1 MDMGCWKEFWPFGN
15 RLRSTQCREFLYS
28 LIHVAPSVDNI
39 LNIALMLAD
48 FLVQVKSEQSIILRT
63 KEGKIVLTNS
73 DEIGLKALDQN
84 LYL

>member
-1 MDMGCWKEFWPFGN
+1 
-15 RLRSTQCREFLYS
+15 
-28 LIHVAPSVDNI
+28 
-39 LNIALMLAD
+39 MLAD